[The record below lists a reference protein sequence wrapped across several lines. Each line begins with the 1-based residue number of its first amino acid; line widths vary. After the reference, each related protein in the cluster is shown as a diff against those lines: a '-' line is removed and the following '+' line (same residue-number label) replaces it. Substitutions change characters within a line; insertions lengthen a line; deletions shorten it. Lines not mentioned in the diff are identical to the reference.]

1 MLLLIAILL
10 SAYFL
15 SQSGF
20 INLVTGGAVHSYS
33 IDFNRMKTSNDLNV
47 QIGFHTVY
55 IPEEDVFSALWLSK
69 YQSAPSTIYAD
80 VQSRYVVLTCYGM
93 IPREQIRLLTNATMP
108 EQGAYIYL
116 GQLNV
121 VDGLITTNAQPYNSS
136 EISSMLLN
144 EDAIYSNGN
153 SEIWLS
159 AP

>member
-1 MLLLIAILL
+1 
-10 SAYFL
+10 
-15 SQSGF
+15 
-20 INLVTGGAVHSYS
+20 
-33 IDFNRMKTSNDLNV
+33 
-47 QIGFHTVY
+47 
-55 IPEEDVFSALWLSK
+55 
-69 YQSAPSTIYAD
+69 
-80 VQSRYVVLTCYGM
+80 
-93 IPREQIRLLTNATMP
+93 MP